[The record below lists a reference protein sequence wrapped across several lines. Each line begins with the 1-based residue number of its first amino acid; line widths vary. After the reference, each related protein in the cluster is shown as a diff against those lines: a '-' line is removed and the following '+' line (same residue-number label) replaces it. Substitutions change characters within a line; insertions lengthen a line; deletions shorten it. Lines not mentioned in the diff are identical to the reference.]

1 MPYAGKSGFLSIN
14 GVSLPLTSFSV
25 RSNNELEDVSNAD
38 VGGFVATVSHIS
50 GFEISA
56 EGFWLGHIGLIE
68 GGAYTFAMGAS
79 AAGPYI
85 VGTAT
90 IRELE
95 VSVDVKDVARFRLT
109 AQSEGEFL
117 SQI

>member
-1 MPYAGKSGFLSIN
+1 MAFAGKNGFLSIN
-14 GVSLPLTSFSV
+14 GVSLQLTSFTV

-38 VGGFVATVSHIS
+38 SGAFVVTVSHIS

-56 EGFWLGHIGLIE
+56 EGLWSGHIGLIE
-68 GGAYTFAMGAS
+68 GAAYTFVMAAS

-85 VGTAT
+85 TGTAT
-90 IRELE
+90 IRDLE

-109 AQSEGEFL
+109 AQSEGEFIA
-117 SQI
+117 QI